1 MIDLLPQ
8 AFGLIFTVEGMLVLV
23 LGTMLGIIL
32 GAMPG
37 IGSTVAVAM
46 ILPFTLTMGQTP
58 AILLLLAIYAGS
70 VYGGSISAILV
81 NTPGTPQSAATCLD
95 GYPMAQRGE
104 AGKALGWSTIAS
116 VVGGLVSAVVL
127 IFAAPQLAA
136 FALNFGPI
144 ETFALILLGLTCIVS
159 VSEGALVKGLMAG
172 MLGLFL
178 STVGGDPI
186 TGEARFTFGQ
196 FQLFAGFNLLAVVI
210 GVFALSEVL
219 TRASKLVDGEAAI
232 VNFSGIVLPK
242 LKEWKGRIKGL
253 LKSVAIGNGIGVLPG
268 TGAATAAFIS
278 YAEARRSSPNKDN
291 FGKGEP
297 DGLIASESA
306 NNAVTGGALV
316 PTMALGIP
324 GDAITAVMLATLTLH
339 GVTPGVRLMADN
351 PVLIAAIFSGF
362 FLINLMLLPM
372 GMLVSRMAAPLLKTR
387 EAFML
392 VTITLFCTVGV
403 YFVRGNPFDLL
414 IMAIAGIIGF
424 GLRRQ
429 GYPMAPLVIGMVLG
443 PTLELSL
450 RQGLIMTR
458 GSFTAFFTGYP
469 IAVVLIVCSVI
480 MLCLPLF
487 RKLLQVRRD
496 RLNMARE
503 TGSDERI

>member
-1 MIDLLPQ
+1 MIQSIPEALN
-8 AFGLIFTVEGMLVLV
+8 LILTVEGLLVLSI
-23 LGTMLGIIL
+23 GTMLGIIL
-32 GAMPG
+32 GALPG

-46 ILPFTLTMGQTP
+46 ILPFTLTMSQAP

-70 VYGGSISAILV
+70 VYGGSISAILI

-104 AGKALGWSTIAS
+104 AGQALGWATVAS
-116 VVGGLVSAVVL
+116 VIGGMTSAIVL
-127 IFAAPQLAA
+127 ILAAPQLAA

-159 VSEGALVKGLMAG
+159 VSEGSLLKGLIAG
-172 MLGLFL
+172 FLGIFL

-196 FQLFAGFNLLAVVI
+196 FQLIAGFNLLAVVI

-219 TRASKLVDGEAAI
+219 TRAASLSQDEQSLIEFNGM
-232 VNFSGIVLPK
+232 VLPR
-242 LKEWKGRIKGL
+242 LSQWKGRLRGL
-253 LKSVAIGNGIGVLPG
+253 FKSVVIGNGIGILPG

-278 YAEARRSSPNKDN
+278 YAEARRSAPTRSN

-339 GVTPGVRLMADN
+339 GVTPGVRLMTDN
-351 PVLIAAIFSGF
+351 PVLMAAIFSGF
-362 FLINLMLLPM
+362 FVINIMLLPL
-372 GMLVSRMAAPLLKTR
+372 GMLVSRLAAPILRIR
-387 EAFML
+387 EAYML
-392 VTITLFCTVGV
+392 VMICLLCTVGV

-414 IMAIAGIIGF
+414 VMAIAGIIGF
-424 GLRRQ
+424 ILRRH

-443 PTLELSL
+443 PTLEISL
-450 RQGLIMTR
+450 RQGLIITD
-458 GSFTAFFTGYP
+458 GSFAAFFVGHP
-469 IAVVLIVCSVI
+469 IAVVLVLAAIG
-480 MLCLPLF
+480 MLCLPLL
-487 RKLLQVRRD
+487 RALKHR
-496 RLNMARE
+496 
-503 TGSDERI
+503 

>member
-1 MIDLLPQ
+1 MMQSIPEAL
-8 AFGLIFTVEGMLVLV
+8 GLILTFEGLMVLS

-32 GAMPG
+32 GALPG

-46 ILPFTLTMGQTP
+46 ILPFTLTMPQAP

-70 VYGGSISAILV
+70 VYGGSLSAILI

-104 AGKALGWSTIAS
+104 AGKALGWSTVAS
-116 VVGGLVSAVVL
+116 VAGGLVSSIVL
-127 IFAAPQLAA
+127 ILAAPQLAE

-159 VSEGALVKGLMAG
+159 VSEGSLVKGLIAG
-172 MLGLFL
+172 FIGLFL

-196 FQLFAGFNLLAVVI
+196 FQLIAGFNLLAVVI

-219 TRASKLVDGEAAI
+219 TRAAVLHETRQAQVAFNGM
-232 VNFSGIVLPK
+232 VLPK
-242 LKEWKGRIKGL
+242 LSEWKGRISGL
-253 LKSVAIGNGIGVLPG
+253 VKSILIGNGIGILPG

-278 YAEARRSSPNKDN
+278 YAEARRSAATRDN

-339 GVTPGVRLMADN
+339 GVTPGVRLMTDN
-351 PVLIAAIFSGF
+351 PVLMAAIFSGF
-362 FLINLMLLPM
+362 FIINLMLLPL
-372 GMLVSRMAAPLLKTR
+372 GMLVSRIAAPILRIR
-387 EAFML
+387 EAYML
-392 VTITLFCTVGV
+392 VMICLLCTVGV

-414 IMAIAGIIGF
+414 VMACAGIIGF
-424 GLRRQ
+424 ILRRHD
-429 GYPMAPLVIGMVLG
+429 YPMAPLVIGMVLG
-443 PTLELSL
+443 PTLEISL
-450 RQGLIMTR
+450 RQGLIITN
-458 GSFTAFFTGYP
+458 GSFSAFFTGHP
-469 IAVVLIVCSVI
+469 IASVLVLAAIG
-480 MLCLPLF
+480 MLSLPL
-487 RKLLQVRRD
+487 VRILRH
-496 RLNMARE
+496 RQR
-503 TGSDERI
+503 R

>member
-1 MIDLLPQ
+1 MIASIPDALS
-8 AFGLIFTVEGMLVLV
+8 LIFTVEGMLVLT

-32 GAMPG
+32 GALPG

-46 ILPFTLTMGQTP
+46 ILPFTLTMSQAP

-70 VYGGSISAILV
+70 VYGGSISAILI

-104 AGKALGWSTIAS
+104 AGKALGWATVAS
-116 VVGGLVSAVVL
+116 VCGGLASAVVL

-159 VSEGALVKGLMAG
+159 VSEGSLIKGLVAG
-172 MLGLFL
+172 FIGIFL

-196 FQLFAGFNLLAVVI
+196 FQLIAGFNLLAVVI

-219 TRASKLVDGEAAI
+219 TRAAAAREDAAPL
-232 VNFSGIVLPK
+232 VNFDGIVLPK
-242 LKEWKGRIKGL
+242 LSEWKGRVGGL
-253 LKSVAIGNGIGVLPG
+253 VKSVLIGNGIGILPG

-278 YAEARRSSPNKDN
+278 YAEARRSAPTRAN

-297 DGLIASESA
+297 DGLIASEAA

-339 GVTPGVRLMADN
+339 GVTPGVRLMSEN
-351 PVLIAAIFSGF
+351 PVLMAAIFSGF
-362 FLINLMLLPM
+362 FVINVMLLPL
-372 GMLVSRMAAPLLKTR
+372 GMLVSRMAAPILRIR
-387 EAFML
+387 EAYML
-392 VTITLFCTVGV
+392 VMITLLCTVGV
-403 YFVRGNPFDLL
+403 YFVRGNPFDL
-414 IMAIAGIIGF
+414 IVMAIAGIVGF
-424 GLRRQ
+424 ILRRQ

-443 PTLELSL
+443 PTLEISL
-450 RQGLIMTR
+450 RQGLIITD
-458 GSFTAFFTGYP
+458 GSFAAFFVGHP
-469 IAVVLIVCSVI
+469 IAAVLVVAALG
-480 MLCLPLF
+480 MLSLPFIRMLRA
-487 RKLLQVRRD
+487 RKP
-496 RLNMARE
+496 A
-503 TGSDERI
+503 

>member
-1 MIDLLPQ
+1 MIEVLPQ
-8 AFGLIFTVEGMLVLV
+8 ALGLILTPQGLMVLSF
-23 LGTMLGIIL
+23 GTMLGIVL
-32 GAMPG
+32 GALPG

-46 ILPFTLTMGQTP
+46 ILPFTLTMDQAP

-70 VYGGSISAILV
+70 VYGGSISAILI

-95 GYPMAQRGE
+95 GFPMAQRGE

-159 VSEGALVKGLMAG
+159 VSEGSLVKGLIAG
-172 MLGLFL
+172 MIGLFL
-178 STVGGDPI
+178 SSVGGDPI
-186 TGEARFTFGQ
+186 TGEARITIGEIQ
-196 FQLFAGFNLLAVVI
+196 NIAGFNLLAVVI

-219 TRASKLVDGEAAI
+219 IRATKPGDDGATLI
-232 VNFSGIVLPK
+232 SFQGIILPK
-242 LKEWKGRIKGL
+242 LAEWKGRLKNL
-253 LKSVAIGNGIGVLPG
+253 AKSVLIGNGIGILPG

-278 YAEARRSSPNKDN
+278 YAEARRSAPTRAN

-339 GVTPGVRLMADN
+339 GVTPGVRLMEDN
-351 PVLIAAIFSGF
+351 PVLMAAIFSGF
-362 FLINLMLLPM
+362 FVINLMLLPL
-372 GMLVSRMAAPLLKTR
+372 GMMVSKVAAPLLRLR
-387 EAFML
+387 EAYML
-392 VTITLFCTVGV
+392 VVITLLCTLGV

-414 IMAIAGIIGF
+414 VMALAGIIGF
-424 GLRRQ
+424 LLRRQ

-443 PTLELSL
+443 PTLEISL
-450 RQGLIMTR
+450 RQGLIITD
-458 GSFTAFFTGYP
+458 GSFAAFFSGHP
-469 IAVVLIVCSVI
+469 IALVLAIAALG
-480 MLCLPLF
+480 MLSLPF
-487 RKLLQVRRD
+487 IRMWRTR
-496 RLNMARE
+496 A
-503 TGSDERI
+503 T

>member
-1 MIDLLPQ
+1 MIASLPE
-8 AFGLIFTVEGMLVLV
+8 ALGLIFTFEGLLVLS

-32 GAMPG
+32 GALPG

-46 ILPFTLTMGQTP
+46 ILPFTLSMSKAP
-58 AILLLLAIYAGS
+58 AILLLLAICAGS
-70 VYGGSISAILV
+70 VYGGSISAILI

-104 AGKALGWSTIAS
+104 AGKALGWATVAS
-116 VVGGLVSAVVL
+116 VIGGLASAVVL

-159 VSEGALVKGLMAG
+159 VSEGSLIKGLMAG
-172 MLGLFL
+172 FMGLFL

-186 TGEARFTFGQ
+186 TGEARFTFGH
-196 FQLFAGFNLLAVVI
+196 FQLIAGFDLLAVVI

-219 TRASKLVDGEAAI
+219 TRAAASPEDIKPLVAF
-232 VNFSGIVLPK
+232 NGIVLPK
-242 LKEWKGRIKGL
+242 LNEWKGRVKGL
-253 LKSVAIGNGIGVLPG
+253 VKSVLIGNGIGVLPG
-268 TGAATAAFIS
+268 TGAATAAFIA
-278 YAEARRSSPNKDN
+278 YAEARRSAPTRAN

-339 GVTPGVRLMADN
+339 GVTPGIRLMSDN
-351 PVLIAAIFSGF
+351 PVLMAAIFAGF
-362 FLINLMLLPM
+362 FVINLMLLPL
-372 GMLVSRMAAPLLKTR
+372 GMVESRMAAPILRIK
-387 EAFML
+387 EAYML
-392 VTITLFCTVGV
+392 VMISLLCTVGV
-403 YFVRGNPFDLL
+403 FFVRGNPFDLL
-414 IMAIAGIIGF
+414 VMAVAGVIGF
-424 GLRRQ
+424 ILCRQ

-443 PTLELSL
+443 PTLEISL
-450 RQGLIMTR
+450 RQGLIITD
-458 GSFTAFFTGYP
+458 GSFSAFFVGHP
-469 IAVVLIVCSVI
+469 IAGVLAVI
-480 MLCLPLF
+480 AVGMLALPVI
-487 RKLLQVRRD
+487 RVIKDRQVS
-496 RLNMARE
+496 A
-503 TGSDERI
+503 

>member
-1 MIDLLPQ
+1 MIQSIPEAL
-8 AFGLIFTVEGMLVLV
+8 GLILTLEGLLVLSI
-23 LGTMLGIIL
+23 GTMLGIIL
-32 GAMPG
+32 GALPG

-46 ILPFTLTMGQTP
+46 ILPFTLTMSQAP

-70 VYGGSISAILV
+70 VYGGSISAILI

-104 AGKALGWSTIAS
+104 AGKALGWATVAS
-116 VVGGLVSAVVL
+116 VIGGLVSAVVL

-159 VSEGALVKGLMAG
+159 VSEGSLTKGLIAG
-172 MLGLFL
+172 FMGLFL

-196 FQLFAGFNLLAVVI
+196 FQLIAGFNLLAVVI

-219 TRASKLVDGEAAI
+219 TRAAALRESEQTLVTFDGM
-232 VNFSGIVLPK
+232 VLPR
-242 LKEWKGRIKGL
+242 LSEWKGRLKGL
-253 LKSVAIGNGIGVLPG
+253 CKSVLIGNGIGVLPG

-278 YAEARRSSPNKDN
+278 YAEARRSAPTREN

-339 GVTPGVRLMADN
+339 GVTPGVRLMTDN
-351 PVLIAAIFSGF
+351 PVLMAAIFSGF
-362 FLINLMLLPM
+362 FVINLMLLPL
-372 GMLVSRMAAPLLKTR
+372 GMLVSRLAAPILRIR
-387 EAFML
+387 EAYML
-392 VTITLFCTVGV
+392 VMICLLCTVGV

-414 IMAIAGIIGF
+414 VMAAAGIIGF
-424 GLRRQ
+424 ILRRQ

-443 PTLELSL
+443 PTLEISL
-450 RQGLIMTR
+450 RQGLIITD
-458 GSFTAFFTGYP
+458 GNFAAFFVGHP
-469 IAVVLIVCSVI
+469 IAVVLVI
-480 MLCLPLF
+480 AAIGMLSLPLLRIVKH
-487 RKLLQVRRD
+487 RKRD
-496 RLNMARE
+496 L
-503 TGSDERI
+503 T

>member
-1 MIDLLPQ
+1 MIEVLPQ
-8 AFGLIFTVEGMLVLV
+8 ALALILTPEGLLVLTF
-23 LGTMLGIIL
+23 GTMLGIIL
-32 GAMPG
+32 GALPG

-46 ILPFTLTMGQTP
+46 ILPFTLTMPQAP

-70 VYGGSISAILV
+70 VYGGSISAILI

-104 AGKALGWSTIAS
+104 AGKALGWATIAS
-116 VVGGLVSAVVL
+116 VIGGLSSAVVL

-144 ETFALILLGLTCIVS
+144 ETFALILMGLTCIVS
-159 VSEGALVKGLMAG
+159 VSEGSLIKGLMAG
-172 MLGLFL
+172 FIGLFL

-196 FQLFAGFNLLAVVI
+196 FQLIAGFDLLAVVI

-219 TRASKLVDGEAAI
+219 TRAASRLEESQQI
-232 VNFSGIVLPK
+232 VNFNGIVLPK
-242 LKEWKGRIKGL
+242 LAEWKGRLKGL
-253 LKSVAIGNGIGVLPG
+253 TKSVLIGNGIGILPG
-268 TGAATAAFIS
+268 TGAATAAFIA
-278 YAEARRSSPNKDN
+278 YAEARRSAPTRDN

-339 GVTPGVRLMADN
+339 GVTPGVRLMSDN
-351 PVLIAAIFSGF
+351 PVLMAAIFSGF
-362 FLINLMLLPM
+362 FIINLMLLPL
-372 GMLVSRMAAPLLKTR
+372 GMLVSRMAAPILRIR
-387 EAFML
+387 EAYML
-392 VTITLFCTVGV
+392 VMISLLCTVGV

-414 IMAIAGIIGF
+414 VMAAAGVIGF
-424 GLRRQ
+424 ILRRQ

-443 PTLELSL
+443 PTLEISL
-450 RQGLIMTR
+450 RQGLIITD
-458 GSFTAFFTGYP
+458 GSFSAFFVGHP
-469 IAVVLIVCSVI
+469 IAAVLVAAALGMLSLPVI
-480 MLCLPLF
+480 RAL
-487 RKLLQVRRD
+487 RD
-496 RLNMARE
+496 RRAQA
-503 TGSDERI
+503 